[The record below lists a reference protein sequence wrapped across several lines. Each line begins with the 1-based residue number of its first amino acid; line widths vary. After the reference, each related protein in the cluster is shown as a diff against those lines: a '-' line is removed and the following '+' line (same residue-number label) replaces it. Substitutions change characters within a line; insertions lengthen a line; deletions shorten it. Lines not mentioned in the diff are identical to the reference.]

1 EMPALTGEIAREI
14 ESEMQ
19 YPGVI
24 KVTLIR
30 ETQAIA
36 TAPVQIGRSME
47 PLEPVLA
54 GATTKRRRRR
64 KKRRGG
70 GETNGAGSPGET
82 GPADAE

>member
-1 EMPALTGEIAREI
+1 
-14 ESEMQ
+14 MQ

-36 TAPVQIGRSME
+36 TAPVQVGRSAE

-54 GATTKRRRRR
+54 GAATKRRRRR
-64 KKRRGG
+64 KKRKGNG
-70 GETNGAGSPGET
+70 DGEPTGSPGET
-82 GPADAE
+82 EPANAD